1 MTSNRTHQ
9 EQRWT
14 GGWNLLPESTHSLR
28 MEAENALSYPVCGT
42 PNTNVSDPG
51 FGIISY
57 TAVESRLVQLA
68 LKFSFYRTSS
78 STNK

>member
-1 MTSNRTHQ
+1 
-9 EQRWT
+9 
-14 GGWNLLPESTHSLR
+14 
-28 MEAENALSYPVCGT
+28 MEAENALNYPVCGT